1 MLCVVIAWLAQL
13 LFLVYQSHVLKL
25 RKATLF
31 LWPSP
36 EPLCNKKKNI
46 HMATV
51 QILAFITL
59 DGYLARRTTFP
70 DLWEHPDKYG
80 ITVSGR
86 VPCPAL
92 TLMFPS
98 YPLRNGNTGTP
109 AYILRKRLWRRFL
122 LRTAFSALA
131 WPTSWSCM
139 SCPAS
144 RGKAPICS
152 REVPGFPY
160 GSWPGHGVSTG
171 MSAACITDGSLAG
184 NGCLSTGVSLN
195 VISIL

>member
-59 DGYLARRTTFP
+59 DGYLARRSTFP
-70 DLWEHPDKYG
+70 DLWEHPEKYG
-80 ITVSGR
+80 ITRIREAALSCLGPDVSFMSLTEWKQGHSG
-86 VPCPAL
+86 VYLAEAAL
-92 TLMFPS
+92 ETLPFTDS
-98 YPLRNGNTGTP
+98 
-109 AYILRKRLWRRFL
+109 L
-122 LRTAFSALA
+122 LRFDMADELVLYVLPRFQGEGFRLFEG
-131 WPTSWSCM
+131 C
-139 SCPAS
+139 
-144 RGKAPICS
+144 
-152 REVPGFPY
+152 PGF
-160 GSWPGHGVSTG
+160 SLWE
-171 MSAACITDGSLAG
+171 LAG
-184 NGCLSTGVSLN
+184 MRSFDRDVCCLHYRRVAGG
-195 VISIL
+195 